1 MYDNKAIG
9 NRIKQARKSKQITQK
24 QLANIINKTE
34 SSIQKYECGSTEVPY
49 SVLQQIAKALDVKIS
64 KLIFDEYT
72 EEIYKPSYSLRE
84 QAEHATIVKTENET
98 FQNLAISFSRLT
110 NEGQQK
116 VADYADDLT
125 KIPQYQRHE
134 D

>member
-1 MYDNKAIG
+1 M
-9 NRIKQARKSKQITQK
+9 RIKEFRFKKGLSQNDLGKLTGMSQQQIAQYENEKRRPKMET
-24 QLANIINKTE
+24 LAK
-34 SSIQKYECGSTEVPY
+34 
-49 SVLQQIAKALDVKIS
+49 IAKALDVSVSELIS
-64 KLIFDEYT
+64 DEYIG
-72 EEIYKPSYSLRE
+72 EAYKPSYSLRE

-116 VADYADDLT
+116 VADYADDLA